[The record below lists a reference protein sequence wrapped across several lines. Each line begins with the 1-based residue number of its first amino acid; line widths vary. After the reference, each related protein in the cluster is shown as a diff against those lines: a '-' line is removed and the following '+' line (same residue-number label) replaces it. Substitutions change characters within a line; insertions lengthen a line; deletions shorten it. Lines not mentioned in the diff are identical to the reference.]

1 MRSTIKISLTALLAL
16 ALVLFLVTLLNVFK
30 FESTL
35 AEITRAKVDVIV
47 DDVEQSVEA
56 AMDLGLPL
64 GGIGTASD
72 ILARAKARDPRI
84 VDAIIFG
91 GDGDLL
97 FGTGQA
103 PADGKVDRSW
113 ISAQAQAG
121 GSSHWT
127 LASGDETIF
136 GRRLDSSY
144 AAGVGGLAFVY
155 SNAADAERSA
165 KVRDELAQDAL
176 VSFAIFGALAV
187 LAIIVALGDMRRLI
201 AGLVGGLGGGLGG
214 RTDGGA
220 LPADLAA
227 SIHGFQGSLQEAE
240 REIAGA
246 SGKDP
251 MAEARP

>member
-64 GGIGTASD
+64 GGIGTATD
-72 ILARAKARDPRI
+72 ILARAKGRDPRI
-84 VDAIIFG
+84 VDALIFG
-91 GDGDLL
+91 GDGEVL
-97 FGTGQA
+97 FGTGTA
-103 PADGKVDRSW
+103 PGGGKVDPSW
-113 ISAQAQAG
+113 LSAQGQAG
-121 GSSHWT
+121 GSGHWI
-127 LASGDETIF
+127 LAGGDQTIF

-165 KVRDELAQDAL
+165 KVQDELTRDAL
-176 VSFAIFGALAV
+176 AAFAIFGALAV
-187 LAIIVALGDMRRLI
+187 LAIIIALGGMRRLI
-201 AGLVGGLGGGLGG
+201 AGLVGGLGGRTGG
-214 RTDGGA
+214 T
-220 LPADLAA
+220 LPEDLAT
-227 SIHGFQGSLQEAE
+227 SIHDFQGSVREAE
-240 REIAGA
+240 RAIDGA
-246 SGKDP
+246 SGAAGTSD
-251 MAEARP
+251 AEARA